1 MTKFG
6 VEKKPFD
13 VLKELAGLSQ
23 SERQLLIRKRL
34 TRLS

>member
-13 VLKELAGLSQ
+13 VLKDLAEKHKLLRKQTGLTQ
-23 SERQLLIRKRL
+23 SE
-34 TRLS
+34 